1 VLEGGFDEAGGFVHI
16 PLGNLNRM
24 SEYFRRVIIK
34 FFLKRELI
42 SARVATSL
50 INWRHSGFSVDNS
63 IHLPA
68 HSTKARKAL
77 SQYISRPPLS
87 LKKISVCENGDA
99 TVISYTSDNE
109 FFQGKTEAF
118 SVSRFLLEM
127 TQHIPPRGSQYI
139 RRYGLY
145 ASRTKG
151 IWPDMPHV
159 MRLAPAGW
167 KAERLQASE
176 SIQSCYEEAAVSD
189 QESRSTCRRCPLG

>member
-1 VLEGGFDEAGGFVHI
+1 
-16 PLGNLNRM
+16 M

-34 FFLKRELI
+34 FFLNKQLI
-42 SARVATSL
+42 SAKIATSL
-50 INWRHSGFSVDNS
+50 INWRHSGFSIDNS

-68 HSTKARKAL
+68 HSTKVRKAL

-99 TVISYTSDNE
+99 TGISYTSDNE
-109 FFQGKTEAF
+109 FFQEKTETF
-118 SVSRFLLEM
+118 SVMRFLLEL
-127 TQHIPPRGSQYI
+127 TQHVPPRGSQYI

-151 IWPDMPHV
+151 KWPDMPHV

-167 KAERLQASE
+167 EAERLKASDPV
-176 SIQSCYEEAAVSD
+176 QSYYEESAVRAIISSFLSCFRKPSFTSFSVNTYLPA
-189 QESRSTCRRCPLG
+189 SR